1 MTRASISTVL
11 IFGLALG
18 LLPATVQAQ
27 PEAWQPADGPLMTR
41 WADDVDPANPL
52 PEYPR
57 PKMERDQWTNLN
69 GLWDFQISGK
79 RGKGEYDDQILV
91 PYPVESAL
99 SGVMESV
106 GAENRV
112 WYRRTVDV
120 APPAEDERVL
130 LHFGASDWETNVF
143 VNDQHVGM
151 HQGGY
156 DPFTFDI
163 TDALAE
169 EGTQTIE
176 VTVWDPTD
184 KGHQPVGKQTHDPRS
199 IWYTAV
205 TGLWQTVWLER
216 VPAAYIKDLKVTPQV
231 DQERAKIEVEAN
243 EAPDGYQVRAVV
255 SAEGDEVA
263 RTTGRPHNRMFV
275 AWDDPQRWSPDNPF
289 LYDLE
294 VELLD
299 DEGNVVDQVSSYIG
313 MRSVSVAEAEDGHV
327 RLFLN
332 DEPLFHLGPLD
343 QGWWPDGL
351 YTAPTD
357 AALRYDIEMTK
368 ELGYNMLRKHV
379 KVEPQRFYYWADRL
393 GILVWQDMPS
403 GDMRPGQIPTRTP
416 ESAAQFKQEY
426 QAMIEALYHY
436 PSIVMWVPFN
446 EGWGQF
452 QTEEIVAWTEDYD
465 PTRLVNNASGWTD
478 RGVGDVI
485 DEHHYPGPDMPEP
498 EDNRAAVLGEFG
510 GEALVVEDHLW
521 IQDFSRAPSHYETS
535 QSEEALHAAYDGMIE
550 ELGPMKTRGLAAAVY
565 TQTTDVESEVN
576 GLMTYDRAVV
586 KFDEAHMRQIHSDLI
601 RQPIAAPG
609 GADPE
614 EP

>member
-1 MTRASISTVL
+1 MIRFLSLNAL
-11 IFGLALG
+11 ILGVALL
-18 LLPATVQAQ
+18 LLPVISHAQ
-27 PEAWQPADGPLMTR
+27 SDTWQPAEGPLMTR
-41 WADDVDPANPL
+41 WADDIDPDHPL

-57 PKMERDQWTNLN
+57 PKMERGNWTNLN
-69 GLWDFQISGK
+69 GLWDFQISSK
-79 RGKGEYDDQILV
+79 WGKGEYDDQILV

-99 SGVMESV
+99 SGVMETV
-106 GAENRV
+106 GARNRV
-112 WYRRTVDV
+112 WYRRTFDV
-120 APPAEDERVL
+120 APPGPDERVL
-130 LHFGASDWETNVF
+130 LHFGASDWETHVF
-143 VNDQHVGM
+143 VNDQPVGM

-163 TDALAE
+163 TDALNDGNE
-169 EGTQTIE
+169 QTIE

-184 KGHQPVGKQTHDPRS
+184 RGHQPVGKQTHDPRS

-216 VPAAYIKDLKVTPQV
+216 VPATYIRDIKVTPQV
-231 DQERAKIEVEAN
+231 EQERVKLDVDVPS
-243 EAPDGYQVRAVV
+243 APDAYQIRAVV
-255 SAEGDEVA
+255 RTDEVEVA
-263 RTTGRPHNRMFV
+263 RATGTPDNRLFV
-275 AWDDPQRWSPDNPF
+275 QWDDPRLWSPDDPF

-294 VELLD
+294 VALLD
-299 DEGNVVDQVSSYIG
+299 GEGNEVDRVSSYVG
-313 MRSVSVAEAEDGHV
+313 MRSVSVQEASDGHM

-332 DEPLFHLGPLD
+332 GEPVFHMGPLD

-351 YTAPTD
+351 YRAPTD
-357 AALRYDIEMTK
+357 EALKYDLQVTK
-368 ELGYNMLRKHV
+368 DLGYNMLRKHV
-379 KVEPQRFYYWADRL
+379 KVEPERFYYWADRIGL
-393 GILVWQDMPS
+393 LVWQDMPS
-403 GDMRPGQIPTRTP
+403 GDMRPGQIPGRTP

-426 QAMIEALYHY
+426 KAVIDALYHY

-485 DEHHYPGPDMPEP
+485 DEHHYPGPGMPAP
-498 EDNRAAVLGEFG
+498 EDSRAAVLGEYG
-510 GEALVVEDHLW
+510 GEALVVEGHLW

-535 QSEEALHAAYDGMIE
+535 QSEEALHAAYDRMIE
-550 ELGPMKTRGLAAAVY
+550 ELMPMKENGLAAAVY

-576 GLMTYDRAVV
+576 GLMTYDRAVI
-586 KFDEAHMRQIHSDLI
+586 KFDEAHMLNIHRALI
-601 RQPIAAPG
+601 EHLELAREDSGP
-609 GADPE
+609 D